1 MQRHGKSNAP
11 PTVDLISSLPNVI
24 LSRIISLLSIKE
36 AVATSILSKRWI
48 HLWHFVDSINIPDTI
63 TLNSIESTYSFNQF
77 MYSVLVSRDAV
88 GSHFINSFRLKIEYS
103 DNNLACHLGFPNVT
117 KWINFIV
124 QRGLKYLC
132 LHLVVDD
139 YGVDSDSEYDVDV
152 DGLKPKLPISVLTC
166 KTLVSLDLS
175 RFRVKDFT
183 CSSTGFG
190 LPSLKV
196 LHLDYIVFQTVL
208 DFMLFLAG
216 CPNLEHL
223 RAEQIYFHYEGGSK
237 QYFYCEGDSPI
248 IQVFQSLSLPKLIS
262 AVITQCWCSCFPMK
276 ALSNSKYLC
285 VETYMLCT
293 KDHNIV
299 HEIDP
304 RQCPCYDIP
313 IFHNLIHL
321 ELHGRLEL
329 VLQKLHHCPKLQ
341 KLELHQ
347 ASFDIR
353 ENQEDVLQN
362 LAEPEVVP
370 QCLSSHLRSC
380 TIHNFLGIQSKLML
394 IKYVLKNARN
404 LQFMRI
410 QNIRDHPDEIE
421 TELSTCPKAS
431 TTCQLVFY

>member
-183 CSSTGFG
+183 CSSIGFG
-190 LPSLKV
+190 LPSLK
-196 LHLDYIVFQTVL
+196 
-208 DFMLFLAG
+208 
-216 CPNLEHL
+216 
-223 RAEQIYFHYEGGSK
+223 
-237 QYFYCEGDSPI
+237 
-248 IQVFQSLSLPKLIS
+248 
-262 AVITQCWCSCFPMK
+262 
-276 ALSNSKYLC
+276 
-285 VETYMLCT
+285 
-293 KDHNIV
+293 
-299 HEIDP
+299 IDP

-362 LAEPEVVP
+362 LVEPEVVP

-380 TIHNFLGIQSKLML
+380 TIHNFLGIQ
-394 IKYVLKNARN
+394 
-404 LQFMRI
+404 
-410 QNIRDHPDEIE
+410 
-421 TELSTCPKAS
+421 
-431 TTCQLVFY
+431 